1 MQPVL
6 EYACPA
12 WHFKLTKQQTKIGE
26 NVQQYA
32 VHIIAGNF
40 PHSHLY
46 DDGNLL
52 PGWQTI

>member
-52 PGWQTI
+52 RGWQTI